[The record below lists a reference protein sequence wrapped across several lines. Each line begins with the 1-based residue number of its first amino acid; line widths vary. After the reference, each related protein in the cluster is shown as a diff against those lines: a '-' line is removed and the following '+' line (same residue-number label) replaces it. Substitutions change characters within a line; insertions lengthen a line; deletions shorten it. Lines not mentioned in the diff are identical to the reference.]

1 MKALRSVILFFSL
14 IGIAVSSSCDKNGDF
29 LIFSVQNDIDL
40 GEKIAEQIANDPSF
54 DILSREQ
61 YPISYAY
68 IESMVEDILSS
79 EDITFKDEFTW
90 RINIINDPSDGPVL
104 NAFATPGGQ
113 LYVHTGL
120 IYFLDKEDDLAGV
133 LGHEIAHSDQ
143 RHGSKQ
149 LQRQYG
155 ISLLLSIISGGDG
168 STLEQI
174 AGQVAGTGAILAF
187 SRDAEA
193 EADDYSV
200 RYLASTDYAC
210 NGAAAFFEKL
220 LRNEEQFQPEFL
232 STHPSPENRV
242 EDINARATELNC
254 DTSIDENSALRYVNF
269 RNSLP

>member
-1 MKALRSVILFFSL
+1 MKVLKSIFLFILVLGTVLF
-14 IGIAVSSSCDKNGDF
+14 ISCDKNGD
-29 LIFSVQNDIDL
+29 LLVFSVDDDIEL
-40 GEKIAEQIANDPSF
+40 GARIAEQIASDPSF
-54 DILSREQ
+54 DILSPEQ

-68 IESMVEDILSS
+68 IQSMVDNILVS
-79 EDITFKDEFTW
+79 EEITYKEEFPWT
-90 RINIINDPSDGPVL
+90 ISIIRDPSDDPVL

-133 LGHEIAHSDQ
+133 LGHEIAHSDR

-155 ISLLLSIISGGDG
+155 ITLLLDIISGGEA
-168 STLEQI
+168 SNLERI
-174 AGQVAGTGAILAF
+174 AGQIAGTGALLAF

-200 RYLASTDYAC
+200 RYLSSSEYAC
-210 NGAAAFFEKL
+210 NGAAAFFQKML
-220 LRNEEQFQPEFL
+220 ANEQQRQPEFL

-254 DTSIDENSALRYVNF
+254 DTTIDENSALRYVNF